1 MSKESKDRPQQH
13 AAQSNGVEA
22 LVSITKAALQYRGM
36 DKPNL
41 AEIGR
46 VIDKASRLI
55 RISDLD
61 ERLEL
66 ENRAAVQVAK
76 ELGLIA

>member
-1 MSKESKDRPQQH
+1 MSKSPKTEPTI
-13 AAQSNGVEA
+13 SNGPNRVEA
-22 LVSITKAALQYRGM
+22 LVSVTKAALQYRGM

-46 VIDKASRLI
+46 VIDKASRLL

-61 ERLEL
+61 ERVEL

-76 ELGLIA
+76 ELGLMG

>member
-1 MSKESKDRPQQH
+1 
-13 AAQSNGVEA
+13 
-22 LVSITKAALQYRGM
+22 M

-46 VIDKASRLI
+46 VIDKASRLL

-61 ERLEL
+61 ERVEL

-76 ELGLIA
+76 ELGLMG